1 MKLTKSKLKELIN
14 EAAAEYVWGVKA
26 PGRVANQY
34 RLSVLELRGLI
45 NEEVNKLFEQPDVG
59 PAFHKPNVT
68 PAGSKMDP
76 KIDTSDI
83 EDLER
88 NTKEWQEEDDDIT
101 KEAERL
107 GVGMV
112 DPYIIGDFEGLTD
125 ALLQTMMQVA
135 LDRYEQENQPLPPG
149 GQQLV

>member
-14 EAAAEYVWGVKA
+14 EAASEYVWGVKA

-34 RLSVLELRGLI
+34 RISVLELKGLI
-45 NEEVNKLFEQPDVG
+45 NEEVNKLFEQPDVS
-59 PAFHKPNVT
+59 PASHKPNVT

-76 KIDTSDI
+76 LIDAGDI

-88 NTKEWQEEDDDIT
+88 KTKEWQEEDDDIT

-107 GVGMV
+107 GVSMA
-112 DPYIIGDFEGLTD
+112 DPYIVGDFEGLTD
-125 ALLQTMMQVA
+125 ALLQMMMDVA
-135 LDRYEQENQPLPPG
+135 LDRYRQENQPPPG
-149 GQQLV
+149 GQGIV